1 MFLSLRSNTVNT
13 AQNSECVSICMF
25 SPLNYVL
32 FFVSSTIWYPF
43 CQGVCPGLTHA
54 QKLGI
59 SYSDEEGNVIEQT
72 SESHEHHGESAVE
85 SSVQVQSSNI
95 ILISHPVASQQDQ
108 ALGRWSGTGDHAD
121 IVVTADSDS
130 VSHDNTDGSLGVN
143 TEELTKDTERSSKQS
158 EDEDIAQNLMSNED
172 IS

>member
-1 MFLSLRSNTVNT
+1 M
-13 AQNSECVSICMF
+13 
-25 SPLNYVL
+25 
-32 FFVSSTIWYPF
+32 
-43 CQGVCPGLTHA
+43 THA

-85 SSVQVQSSNI
+85 SSIQAQSSNI
-95 ILISHPVASQQDQ
+95 ILISHPVASQQDE

-121 IVVTADSDS
+121 IVVTSDSDS
-130 VSHDNTDGSLGVN
+130 ITLSHDNTDGSLGVN
-143 TEELTKDTERSSKQS
+143 TEELTEDTESSSKQS
-158 EDEDIAQNLMSNED
+158 EDEAIAQNLKSNED

>member
-1 MFLSLRSNTVNT
+1 
-13 AQNSECVSICMF
+13 
-25 SPLNYVL
+25 
-32 FFVSSTIWYPF
+32 
-43 CQGVCPGLTHA
+43 LTHA